1 MRYVISSL
9 ILFFAF
15 GGWAQTGRQ
24 NRPLYQIG
32 NHFGNKGW
40 HIAPGITYAFPN
52 QGSREEQRN
61 INQEG
66 NLLTAYDGVFD
77 AGGRV
82 GFYLEAGKHYFF
94 DYPMLFHYL
103 DFGIHI
109 KQLRGTEEFNGVALT
124 DQGVLPAYNVGSFSD
139 GYAGLYVNANRI
151 VQLSDRTFLQPAI
164 GVNADYRVFGNR
176 KFEGVAE
183 PFIQEFADPFQ
194 LQVHAKLG
202 FGFAPE
208 NGIMIIPSLETPI
221 LNVVP
226 MYDGKSTL
234 PMFSTRYRPII
245 LSVRILFLSRNKPAD
260 CVGKDTQRRGHSLWG
275 DEMRKR

>member
-1 MRYVISSL
+1 MRYFVAFAF
-9 ILFFAF
+9 LFFAF
-15 GGWAQTGRQ
+15 GGWGQTGRQ

-32 NHFGNKGW
+32 NQFGNKGW
-40 HIAPGITYAFPN
+40 HIAPGITFAFPN
-52 QGSREEQRN
+52 QGTREDQRN

-66 NLLTAYDGVFD
+66 NLVTAYDGVFD

-82 GFYLEAGKHYFF
+82 GFYVEAGKHYFF
-94 DYPMLFHYL
+94 DYPMLFHFV

-109 KQLRGTEEFNGVALT
+109 KQLRGTEEFNGLVLT
-124 DQGVLPAYNVGSFSD
+124 DQGMLPVTNRGSFSD

-176 KFEGVAE
+176 RFEGVAE

-208 NGIMIIPSLETPI
+208 NGVMIIPSLETPI

-234 PMFSTRYRPII
+234 PMFSTRYRPVI

-260 CVGKDTQRRGHSLWG
+260 CVGKDTQRRGHQLWG
-275 DEMRKR
+275 DEMRRR

>member
-1 MRYVISSL
+1 MRYFVAFAFL
-9 ILFFAF
+9 LFAF
-15 GGWAQTGRQ
+15 GGWGQTGRQ

-32 NHFGNKGW
+32 NHFGNTGW

-52 QGSREEQRN
+52 QGSREGQRN

-66 NLLTAYDGVFD
+66 NLVTAYDGVFD
-77 AGGRV
+77 AGGRL
-82 GFYLEAGKHYFF
+82 GLYIEAGKHYFF
-94 DYPMLFHYL
+94 DYPLLFHYV

-109 KQLRGTEEFNGVALT
+109 KQLRGTEEFNGMVLT
-124 DQGVLPAYNVGSFSD
+124 DQGMLPITNRGSFSD

-164 GVNADYRVFGNR
+164 GVNADYRLFGNR
-176 KFEGVAE
+176 RFEGVAE

-208 NGIMIIPSLETPI
+208 NGVMIIPSLETPI

-234 PMFSTRYRPII
+234 PMFSTRYRPVI
-245 LSVRILFLSRNKPAD
+245 LSVRILFLSRNKPSD
-260 CVGKDTQRRGHSLWG
+260 CVGKDTQRRGHQLWG
-275 DEMRKR
+275 DEMRRR